1 MIVIY
6 STEQNIL
13 DLELKNHIKKYD
25 NFEIIIWEKT
35 IEELY
40 NELNQFNLNLLPR
53 LFVIKN
59 AIFFSNKK
67 DFLIV
72 NKYLE
77 LLINS
82 NDQIIITTNN
92 IKSNE
97 DIDNFLKKIT
107 FIKIN
112 QKSIK
117 NIINEYFK
125 NNKIFVDED
134 IIENLSNRLPNNELW
149 ILNELDKLKYHTSID
164 QNLINNLIN
173 DYQSFEI
180 FKMSEAILTNNLKL
194 TMILFSKAIKNNIS
208 IEEILAI
215 LSSYFLKIY
224 FLKKE
229 INNNENIEIIIK
241 NYSINKFWFMNIFQI
256 LKNISINKLKYIL
269 NILFNFDLESKTIN
283 FDKYLNFKLLL
294 LNFFKD

>member
-92 IKSNE
+92 IKSDE

-208 IEEILAI
+208 IEEIVAI

-229 INNNENIEIIIK
+229 IDNNENIENIIK